1 MNAHPLESCKS
12 NSFVSHFYSN
22 LILVIFVVPCWVKR
36 TEGKK
41 INEQTTLLAIKVL
54 NIKFSQAKLSVFL
67 M

>member
-1 MNAHPLESCKS
+1 
-12 NSFVSHFYSN
+12 
-22 LILVIFVVPCWVKR
+22 VPCWVKR
-36 TEGKK
+36 PEGKK

>member
-1 MNAHPLESCKS
+1 LC
-12 NSFVSHFYSN
+12 
-22 LILVIFVVPCWVKR
+22 LVGLKGQR
-36 TEGKK
+36 GKK